1 MMAVANK
8 KIVFF
13 YGTADIYS
21 QFHPCKFYVD
31 GFAYNCAEQYMMHQK
46 AILFK
51 DDDMAEK
58 IIKESVPKII
68 KSYGRKV
75 KNFDEDTWQKHCREF
90 VYNGNLAKFSQ
101 SEEFKN
107 KLLSTGE
114 AIIAEASPRDTRWGI
129 GLGKTSAKAQDPSQ
143 WRGKNWLGEALMKV
157 RKQLQEDSDP
167 AA

>member
-1 MMAVANK
+1 
-8 KIVFF
+8 
-13 YGTADIYS
+13 
-21 QFHPCKFYVD
+21 
-31 GFAYNCAEQYMMHQK
+31 MMHQK

-58 IIKESVPKII
+58 IMKESIPKII

-114 AIIAEASPRDTRWGI
+114 AIIAEASPRDTRWSI

>member
-1 MMAVANK
+1 MAVANK
-8 KIVFF
+8 KIVLF

-58 IIKESVPKII
+58 IMKESIPKII

-75 KNFDEDTWQKHCREF
+75 KILTKIPGRSTAGNSFTMAISL
-90 VYNGNLAKFSQ
+90 NLAK
-101 SEEFKN
+101 
-107 KLLSTGE
+107 
-114 AIIAEASPRDTRWGI
+114 
-129 GLGKTSAKAQDPSQ
+129 
-143 WRGKNWLGEALMKV
+143 V
-157 RKQLQEDSDP
+157 RNLRINC
-167 AA
+167 